1 MSVSA
6 ALLVAEVRKIAEAT
20 PDYTYSSP
28 DGGALVCVY
37 MDKAG
42 QPSCIVGKALHA
54 VSPEDFALVGKKHNA
69 QHPDALWAEG
79 IIDGDYDDR
88 EWLMD
93 VQAAQDL
100 GVPWGSAVAQ
110 ADASAKERIEARA

>member
-20 PDYTYSSP
+20 PDYTYSSL
-28 DGGALVCVY
+28 DGGAFVCVY

-54 VSPEDFALVGKKHNA
+54 VSPEDFALVGAKYNS
-69 QHPDALWAEG
+69 QHPGYLWVEG
-79 IIDGDYDDR
+79 VIDGDDDDMS
-88 EWLMD
+88 WLMD
-93 VQAAQDL
+93 AQAAQDL